1 MLVTQTADQTK
12 NWIQDTCLIMGYS
25 ILIALSGKLA
35 LRFSFTPVPLF
46 FQVNLIWA
54 AGLFLGS
61 RRAFLAVALF
71 VAQGLAGLPVF
82 SSGQSGLAVLLSP
95 VGGYIA
101 SYAFAAFLIGYLYER
116 SNQKTISAFL
126 SLTAGM
132 CLTYA
137 IGCLWLAKFV
147 GFANVLMLGVAP
159 FIAKGMI
166 VNGLFASQGRLRNL
180 YTLWR
185 GRA

>member
-1 MLVTQTADQTK
+1 MLATQTATQK
-12 NWIQDTCLIMGYS
+12 KIWIKDLCLVVGYS
-25 ILIALSGKLA
+25 ILIALSGQLA

-46 FQVNLIWA
+46 IQVNLIWA

-71 VAQGLAGLPVF
+71 MTQGLLGLPVF
-82 SSGQSGLAVLLSP
+82 SSGQSGLAVLISP

-101 SYAFAAFLIGYLYER
+101 SYAFAAFLVGRLYEK
-116 SNQKTISAFL
+116 SNHTTVHAFL
-126 SLTAGM
+126 AMLAGQ

-137 IGCLWLAKFV
+137 IGCLWLARFV
-147 GFANVLMLGVAP
+147 GFANVLMLGVVP
-159 FIAKGMI
+159 FIAKGLI
-166 VNGLFASQGRLRNL
+166 VNGLFAMQGRLRNFC
-180 YTLWR
+180 TLWM